1 MASGSITSV
10 GIGSGLDLQNILDQL
25 KEADRGVINA
35 KVAKKTGYQ
44 KEINS
49 YNGVNAKLFAMK
61 SNALDLSLQSNYMQS
76 SSSVTDDNIL
86 DAVVVVGVEESSYTI
101 DFTQKAQRNSW
112 ESAGT
117 ASVNDIMFAEPVTGI
132 AGPDEVVTTIS
143 ETMSIY
149 YGESGSEQQI
159 DISLASGLSLTE
171 IVEQINSSSNNQDGD
186 GVQLVNA
193 TLGLNSDEEYYIR
206 LSAVSG
212 GNSADS
218 EISVAGFTYVQA
230 DTMISIT
237 QDDTSMYLSV
247 RPGASFQE
255 VTDLI
260 NTAADNPGVTAAMID
275 NGDASDP
282 YQFTLS
288 ADNTGENARI
298 TLSNLVLTEATG
310 AAAASLDAML
320 TVNGIAYRRQSNEAI
335 SDIITG
341 VTLNL
346 RNIGETTV
354 NIETD
359 MSSIKENIISL
370 VEGFNNLVSYIKG
383 SNDTTEEKTSDDEK
397 EDETVNPLAES
408 NDVNRLISKLKS
420 LMTSIVDIDSGYTS
434 LADLGMV
441 VNKDGTIS
449 LDEDDLDQA
458 IASNPDAVT
467 SLFLGDAEKD
477 ITGMGDLI
485 NDSIKNMVSSQGVI
499 ATEIDTLKAMS
510 ARLDKDIE
518 TSTER
523 LDKRYETMTAEFI
536 RLDSY
541 IRQLNSEA
549 SYMQTMFDSFNNSK
563 E

>member
-112 ESAGT
+112 ESTGT

-298 TLSNLVLTEATG
+298 TLSNLVLTEVTG

-383 SNDTTEEKTSDDEK
+383 SNDTTEEETSDDEK

-420 LMTSIVDIDSGYTS
+420 LMTTIVDIDSGYTS

>member
-1 MASGSITSV
+1 
-10 GIGSGLDLQNILDQL
+10 
-25 KEADRGVINA
+25 
-35 KVAKKTGYQ
+35 
-44 KEINS
+44 
-49 YNGVNAKLFAMK
+49 
-61 SNALDLSLQSNYMQS
+61 
-76 SSSVTDDNIL
+76 
-86 DAVVVVGVEESSYTI
+86 
-101 DFTQKAQRNSW
+101 
-112 ESAGT
+112 
-117 ASVNDIMFAEPVTGI
+117 
-132 AGPDEVVTTIS
+132 
-143 ETMSIY
+143 
-149 YGESGSEQQI
+149 
-159 DISLASGLSLTE
+159 
-171 IVEQINSSSNNQDGD
+171 
-186 GVQLVNA
+186 
-193 TLGLNSDEEYYIR
+193 
-206 LSAVSG
+206 
-212 GNSADS
+212 
-218 EISVAGFTYVQA
+218 
-230 DTMISIT
+230 
-237 QDDTSMYLSV
+237 
-247 RPGASFQE
+247 
-255 VTDLI
+255 
-260 NTAADNPGVTAAMID
+260 
-275 NGDASDP
+275 
-282 YQFTLS
+282 
-288 ADNTGENARI
+288 
-298 TLSNLVLTEATG
+298 
-310 AAAASLDAML
+310 
-320 TVNGIAYRRQSNEAI
+320 
-335 SDIITG
+335 
-341 VTLNL
+341 
-346 RNIGETTV
+346 
-354 NIETD
+354 

-467 SLFLGDAEKD
+467 SLFLGDSEKD

-485 NDSIKNMVSSQGVI
+485 NDSIKSMVSSQGVI

>member
-86 DAVVVVGVEESSYTI
+86 DAVVVVGVEESSYTM

-298 TLSNLVLTEATG
+298 TLSNLVLTEVTG

-420 LMTSIVDIDSGYTS
+420 LMTTIVDIDSGYTS

-549 SYMQTMFDSFNNSK
+549 SYMQTMFDSFNDNK
-563 E
+563 K

>member
-186 GVQLVNA
+186 GVQRVNA
-193 TLGLNSDEEYYIR
+193 SLGLNSDEEYYIR

-298 TLSNLVLTEATG
+298 TLSNLVLTEVTG

>member
-1 MASGSITSV
+1 
-10 GIGSGLDLQNILDQL
+10 
-25 KEADRGVINA
+25 
-35 KVAKKTGYQ
+35 
-44 KEINS
+44 
-49 YNGVNAKLFAMK
+49 
-61 SNALDLSLQSNYMQS
+61 
-76 SSSVTDDNIL
+76 
-86 DAVVVVGVEESSYTI
+86 
-101 DFTQKAQRNSW
+101 
-112 ESAGT
+112 
-117 ASVNDIMFAEPVTGI
+117 
-132 AGPDEVVTTIS
+132 
-143 ETMSIY
+143 
-149 YGESGSEQQI
+149 
-159 DISLASGLSLTE
+159 
-171 IVEQINSSSNNQDGD
+171 
-186 GVQLVNA
+186 
-193 TLGLNSDEEYYIR
+193 
-206 LSAVSG
+206 
-212 GNSADS
+212 
-218 EISVAGFTYVQA
+218 
-230 DTMISIT
+230 
-237 QDDTSMYLSV
+237 
-247 RPGASFQE
+247 
-255 VTDLI
+255 
-260 NTAADNPGVTAAMID
+260 
-275 NGDASDP
+275 
-282 YQFTLS
+282 
-288 ADNTGENARI
+288 
-298 TLSNLVLTEATG
+298 
-310 AAAASLDAML
+310 ML

-420 LMTSIVDIDSGYTS
+420 LMTTIVDIDSEYTS

-549 SYMQTMFDSFNNSK
+549 SYMQTMFDSFNDNK
-563 E
+563 K